1 MSTPRVNHLLLEA
14 MAKHLPPSG
23 AALRLV
29 DVAGSTGESLR
40 ALRPDVEVVL
50 APAAGQPWDLPPAN
64 VDAVAGFDV
73 PLDDLLFAEALKSL
87 RPGGRLI
94 LMDSHSQPAEA
105 HVHTLESAGFTR
117 ILVET
122 GAECPLPVGVLLRG
136 EKPHTEAHTLDRAR
150 QVAAQGET
158 RRGRYL
164 HLLIRQTPD
173 KPVWRM
179 QPGES
184 IDWQAV
190 GILEGNTPSVLGF
203 SSLPK
208 AVEFMQPA
216 VLAGLVVGVNKIA
229 KFRWEVAG
237 SWPFAV
243 ILNPSL
249 EIFRAHAVT
258 LLRVDP
264 ASAESPDE

>member
-1 MSTPRVNHLLLEA
+1 MSTPRVDQLLLEA

-23 AALRLV
+23 ATLRLV
-29 DVAGSTGESLR
+29 DVAGSVGETLR
-40 ALRPDVEVVL
+40 ALRPDIEVVL
-50 APAAGQPWDLPPAN
+50 TPSAGQPWSAPPSS
-64 VDAVAGFDV
+64 VDAVTGYDV
-73 PLDDLLFAEALKSL
+73 LPDAHLLAEALTAL

-94 LMDSHSQPAEA
+94 LMDSHGSPAES
-105 HVHTLESAGFTR
+105 HVHTLEAAGYTR

-136 EKPHTEAHTLDRAR
+136 EKPHTETHTLDRAR

-158 RRGRYL
+158 RRGRYV

-173 KPVWRM
+173 KPVWRIE
-179 QPGES
+179 PGET

-190 GILEGNTPSVLGF
+190 GILDGNTPSVLGF

-216 VLAGLVVGVNKIA
+216 VLAGQIVGVTKIA
-229 KFRWEVAG
+229 KFRWEVAD

-243 ILNPSL
+243 AFNPSSDV
-249 EIFRAHAVT
+249 FRAHSVT

>member
-1 MSTPRVNHLLLEA
+1 MSTPRVDQQLLEA

-29 DVAGSTGESLR
+29 DVAASTAESLR
-40 ALRPDVEVVL
+40 TLRPDIEVVL
-50 APAAGQPWDLPPAN
+50 TPTPGQPWGLPPAS
-64 VDAVAGFDV
+64 VDAVTGYDV
-73 PLDDLLFAEALKSL
+73 PLDAHLLAEALNVL

-94 LMDSHSQPAEA
+94 LMNSHGSPAES
-105 HVHTLESAGFTR
+105 HVHTLEAAGYTR

-122 GAECPLPVGVLLRG
+122 GAESPLPVGVLMRG

-150 QVAAQGET
+150 QVAAQGES

-173 KPVWRM
+173 KPVWRI
-179 QPGES
+179 QPGEV

-190 GILEGNTPSVLGF
+190 GILDGNTPSVLGF

-216 VLAGLVVGVNKIA
+216 VLAGQIVGVNKIA
-229 KFRWEVAG
+229 KFRWEVADA
-237 SWPFAV
+237 WPFPV
-243 ILNPSL
+243 TFNPSL
-249 EIFRAHAVT
+249 DIFRAHSVT